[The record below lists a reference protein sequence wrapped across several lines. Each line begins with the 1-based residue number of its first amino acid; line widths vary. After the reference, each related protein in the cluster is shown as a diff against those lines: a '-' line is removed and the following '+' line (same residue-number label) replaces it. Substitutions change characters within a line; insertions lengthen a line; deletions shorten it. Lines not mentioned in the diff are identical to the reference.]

1 MYLYSVFKSLPKLVL
16 ILSDV
21 QYGTC
26 MSLFFFIVIFFST
39 RVLFHIDTHI
49 KVVLMHD
56 GKPLKKTKTGTKSE
70 DANPEF
76 DETFAFDVPQPE
88 LENVYIAIS
97 AICSSSEDSD
107 HKLLG
112 RLYIGL
118 PFGGQAQEHWR
129 EMIHSPRNQVLQ
141 IHKLTE
147 Q

>member
-1 MYLYSVFKSLPKLVL
+1 MWH
-16 ILSDV
+16 
-21 QYGTC
+21 
-26 MSLFFFIVIFFST
+26 MSLLFFIVIFFSSS
-39 RVLFHIDTHI
+39 VLFHIDTHI

-97 AICSSSEDSD
+97 AICSSSEDSE

-147 Q
+147 QWETRFCRVYVGE

>member
-1 MYLYSVFKSLPKLVL
+1 MCNVAHEPLVFQ
-16 ILSDV
+16 SD
-21 QYGTC
+21 
-26 MSLFFFIVIFFST
+26 FISK